1 MPKASYKKMN
11 RNDPAPVQVGSSET
25 SGIQPKA
32 KGARLSR
39 PRSAKSKG
47 NKKKPDPEEKT
58 TYTNTMVNDVIDG
71 RGVRTASSSGNVRFR
86 RLVKLFVI
94 KNYCEVIKLNEKKNI
109 AKGIINYIQ
118 SLEPPGRFLKSVG
131 LQNYV
136 ELDEKECVKKVTQ
149 ALRDC
154 NRSDRTG
161 YAVRVDV
168 PEDVKILEEK
178 VKKLKSRGRKKLEKV
193 VELLGGHLETMK
205 TQRTVASFTQAQG
218 DEGSSS
224 SNSPNS
230 IPPCKASY
238 PQMQS
243 LQSNQTNLP
252 LSHGGY
258 ARTSENKRKR
268 DDFESFTY
276 HRQRQLPYSYHSAS
290 PYSRMNYLHPSAPG
304 HHMSELARAPAFHA
318 FNGYG
323 PSPRYAYA
331 GPEQQHSPLRI
342 NSMHTDLHR
351 YQIGNQKDS
360 HAQGDDNMD
369 LKYRTKTTAMRK
381 PSTPRSFS
389 QKYEFHPIEHPAAAA
404 SLEALDSIP
413 LYYPSTSKESR
424 VHDEGKESLQQDQF
438 CDTIQASSFGHN
450 TTQKSTYFPF
460 DDNEAILGPIDI
472 PQPLKKSST
481 NETDLSTEVATATS
495 RSSPFTPV
503 ALDQNQNADLQ
514 LPTTDSFLE
523 DAFNMN
529 MENSRINAG
538 LSDDLLPAEALEISN
553 TEDILGGTDD
563 GLFYFSAQEGENF
576 GKE

>member
-47 NKKKPDPEEKT
+47 NKKKPDPEEKA

-331 GPEQQHSPLRI
+331 GPEQHHSPLRS

-389 QKYEFHPIEHPAAAA
+389 QKYELHPIEHPAAAA
-404 SLEALDSIP
+404 SLEALDFIP

-438 CDTIQASSFGHN
+438 CDTIQASSFGDN
-450 TTQKSTYFPF
+450 ITQKSTDFPF

-523 DAFNMN
+523 DAFNMD
-529 MENSRINAG
+529 NSRINAG

>member
-1 MPKASYKKMN
+1 MN
-11 RNDPAPVQVGSSET
+11 RNDQTPVKVGSSET
-25 SGIQPKA
+25 SGIQPTA
-32 KGARLSR
+32 KRARLSM

-47 NKKKPDPEEKT
+47 NKEKPDPVEKA

-71 RGVRTASSSGNVRFR
+71 RGVSIASSSGNVRFR

-94 KNYCEVIKLNEKKNI
+94 KNYCKSIKLNEKKNI
-109 AKGIINYIQ
+109 AKSIINYIQ

-154 NRSDRTG
+154 NRPDRAG
-161 YAVRVDV
+161 YAVRVDI
-168 PEDVKILEEK
+168 PEDIKKLEEK

-205 TQRTVASFTQAQG
+205 TQKAVASFTQAQG

-230 IPPCKASY
+230 IPPCKASH

-243 LQSNQTNLP
+243 LKSYP
-252 LSHGGY
+252 EERGY
-258 ARTSENKRKR
+258 ATTSENKRKR

-276 HRQRQLPYSYHSAS
+276 HHQLPHPYHSAS
-290 PYSRMNYLHPSAPG
+290 PYSRMNYLHPSASIHCIP
-304 HHMSELARAPAFHA
+304 ELARAPALHA
-318 FNGYG
+318 FNGHG

-331 GPEQQHSPLRI
+331 GLEQHHSPLRS
-342 NSMHTDLHR
+342 NSSHIDLHR
-351 YQIGNQKDS
+351 YQIGSEKNS
-360 HAQGDDNMD
+360 YAQGDDNMD
-369 LKYRTKTTAMRK
+369 LKYRTKTTAVCK

-389 QKYEFHPIEHPAAAA
+389 QNYDFHPIEHAATAA
-404 SLEALDSIP
+404 SLEAPDSVP
-413 LYYPSTSKESR
+413 LHHPSTSTESR
-424 VHDEGKESLQQDQF
+424 AHEEVQESLQQHQF
-438 CDTIQASSFGHN
+438 HDTIQASLSLSSYSFGDSITRKN
-450 TTQKSTYFPF
+450 MDFPF
-460 DDNEAILGPIDI
+460 DDCEKILGPIDI

-495 RSSPFTPV
+495 RSSPFSPV
-503 ALDQNQNADLQ
+503 APDQNQNTDLQ
-514 LPTTDSFLE
+514 LPTTDSFLD
-523 DAFNMN
+523 DAFNMDN
-529 MENSRINAG
+529 PRINGG
-538 LSDDLLPAEALEISN
+538 LPDDLLPAEAFEISN
-553 TEDILGGTDD
+553 TELEGTDD